1 MLGTVVLGLIAFV
14 YVILAYMTRKQG
26 SNAVSVVCIVI
37 ALVCVTIALALVC
50 VTIALSL
57 LFL

>member
-1 MLGTVVLGLIAFV
+1 MFGTVVLGLIAFV
-14 YVILAYMTRKQG
+14 YVILAYITRKQG
-26 SNAVSVVCIVI
+26 SNAVSGVCIVI
-37 ALVCVTIALALVC
+37 AVVC